1 MMVPSEFS
9 IWLSWMFYSG
19 SAVIFI
25 LVFRVTLAGYLK
37 SLLRPSETDYN
48 QLTDGA
54 EHKRKGMLLSLMLSG
69 LAWII
74 LKLPFILVLL
84 VFFGLSMVIP
94 KVIEIRA
101 KKIMLNTFDD
111 SLVDGLT
118 SLASSLRA
126 GLTIQSALQVATK
139 STAPAFASQVE
150 KVLVDYKLGIHID
163 EALNKVRERIPT
175 QSCNM
180 AFGALII
187 GKQLGGPLP
196 DILSRIAAAIRER
209 QRVEGRLKAL
219 TAQGRGQGALI
230 CSLPVLV
237 AVGTA
242 WLTPRRMDLMMDTLP
257 GQVMIV
263 VMMICE
269 FLGIFLAW
277 KVLQL
282 DI

>member
-1 MMVPSEFS
+1 MMTSEVT
-9 IWLSWMFYSG
+9 IALSWFFYAA

-25 LVFRVTLAGYLK
+25 MVFRVTLAGYLK
-37 SLLRPSETDYN
+37 SLLRPSDTDFTH
-48 QLTDGA
+48 LTDQA
-54 EHKRKGMLLSLMLSG
+54 EHKRKGMLLALMISG
-69 LAWII
+69 MIWIM
-74 LKLPFILVLL
+74 LKLHFVLVLL
-84 VFFGLSMVIP
+84 VFIGFSFVIP
-94 KVIEIRA
+94 KILEIRA
-101 KKIMLNTFDD
+101 KKVMLSSFDD

-118 SLASSLRA
+118 SLSSSLRA

-139 STAPAFASQVE
+139 STAPAFAGQVE

-196 DILSRIAAAIRER
+196 DILARIAAAIRER

-237 AVGTA
+237 AIGTA

-257 GQVMIV
+257 GQIMISVMIA
-263 VMMICE
+263 CE